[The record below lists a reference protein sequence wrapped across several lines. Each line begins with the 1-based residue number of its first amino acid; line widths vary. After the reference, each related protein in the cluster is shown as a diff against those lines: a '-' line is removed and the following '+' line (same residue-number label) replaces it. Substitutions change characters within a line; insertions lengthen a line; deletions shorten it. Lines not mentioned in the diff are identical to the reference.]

1 MKLEFRLFYS
11 FRTLVFVFIFVF
23 LSGCAMT
30 GRERAT
36 ETTSSMR
43 AVEKDYQQ
51 ALVQIDATNA
61 SLEDLLSPQQDD
73 LKKSFDVYSKNV
85 SRMEKLGKQLAMHT
99 EKMTTQGDDYLE
111 EWENSYTNPEIQ
123 ALSEQRRVEVR
134 EVYAKI
140 PAASVGVKGALQS
153 YLTDIKEIQMYLAN
167 DLTPRGIDAIRPVAR
182 KAVVDGDNL
191 KETIRPVLS
200 AFARIRAATAAN
212 E

>member
-1 MKLEFRLFYS
+1 MKLEFRPSSILH
-11 FRTLVFVFIFVF
+11 TVVLVTILF
-23 LSGCAMT
+23 LSGCATT

-36 ETTSSMR
+36 ETTTSMR

-61 SLEDLLSPQQDD
+61 SLEDLVKPQQDD
-73 LKKSFDVYSKNV
+73 TKKAFDAYTKDVTK
-85 SRMEKLGKQLAMHT
+85 MEKLGEQLAMHT
-99 EKMTTQGDDYLE
+99 EKMTTQGDAYLA

-123 ALSEQRRVEVR
+123 ALSEQRRIEVR
-134 EVYAKI
+134 EIYARI
-140 PAASVGVKGALQS
+140 PEASVGIKGALQS
-153 YLTDIKEIQMYLAN
+153 YLTDIKEIQQYLSN

-191 KETIRPVLS
+191 KETIKPVLS
-200 AFARIRAATAAN
+200 AFARIRATTAAK